1 VKHTTLLNQL
11 TVLALTLT
19 LGLSLIG
26 LLRDVGAQGMQPQD
40 TLSNAFTYQGKLLKD
55 GNAIT
60 GACDFQF
67 SLWDAASDGDQVG
80 STQTIGNV
88 SVADGYFA
96 VSLNS
101 GGEFGS
107 NAFTGDA
114 RYLQIAAQCTGD
126 GDFVTLSG
134 RVALTAAPYALYA
147 TSAPWNGLKSMPA
160 GFADGVDD
168 AGPDY
173 QNVIVVAKS
182 GGDFTSVQAALDS
195 IGDNSATNRYLVWV
209 APGTYTETV
218 TMKPYVDIQG
228 AGELATK
235 ITAAGSASPGTGT
248 VVGADNAELRFLTVE
263 NTGGNT
269 YAIAIYN
276 HSASPR
282 LTHLTAIASGID
294 EGHGYGVYNDASSP
308 TMTNMTAAATGVV
321 TQMDDNECYGVYN
334 DASSSPLME
343 NVTVIAEGSDG
354 YGVYN
359 NSSSPTMR
367 DVTVTIFA
375 VSGYGVYNNSCSPE
389 MIDVIIEVSG
399 YGLGAGVFNDS
410 SSPTMTNVTIS
421 PCGDGVRN
429 RNNSAPE
436 MTNVTIKSW
445 GTPWGNFGVYND
457 SSSSKMTDVTIINDG
472 QDYGYGGVY
481 NTGTAGTVT
490 IDHSTIAGN
499 IGQSIHNDSAYTV
512 RVGASQLKR
521 AASGTGTFTCVN
533 TYDDSYQPLNANCQ

>member
-1 VKHTTLLNQL
+1 MKDKTLLNQL

-19 LGLSLIG
+19 LGFSLIG

-40 TLSNAFTYQGKLLKD
+40 ALSNAFTYQGKLLKD

-60 GACDFQF
+60 DTCDFQF

-80 STQTIGNV
+80 STQIIGNV

-282 LTHLTAIASGID
+282 LTHLTAIASGAVD
-294 EGHGYGVYNDASSP
+294 VDGRNYGVYNDASSP
-308 TMTNMTAAATGVV
+308 TMTDVTVTADVAGGFESTARGVYNRDSSSPTMTDV
-321 TQMDDNECYGVYN
+321 TVTAIGSGEGCGVYN
-334 DASSSPLME
+334 DASS
-343 NVTVIAEGSDG
+343 
-354 YGVYN
+354 
-359 NSSSPTMR
+359 PTM
-367 DVTVTIFA
+367 TGAAITASGIF
-375 VSGYGVYNNSCSPE
+375 GYGVYNNSCSP
-389 MIDVIIEVSG
+389 
-399 YGLGAGVFNDS
+399 
-410 SSPTMTNVTIS
+410 TMTNVIVTGS
-421 PCGDGVRN
+421 GTEACGVRN
-429 RNNSAPE
+429 TASTPTMAD
-436 MTNVTIKSW
+436 MIITIS
-445 GTPWGNFGVYND
+445 GLMGYGVYND
-457 SSSSKMTDVTIINDG
+457 SSSPKMTNVTIIADT
-472 QDYGYGGVY
+472 DIDEGYGIY
-481 NTGTAGTVT
+481 NQAGGGSYRVEVNNTRIRSSLNT
-490 IDHSTIAGN
+490 IV
-499 IGQSIHNDSAYTV
+499 NDAEFTT
-512 RVGASQLKR
+512 RVGASQL
-521 AASGTGTFTCVN
+521 AGGAITGGGTVTCAG
-533 TYDDSYQPLNANCQ
+533 TYDENYAFYPNTCP